1 MERNPSLVFPE
12 LFDLPSRNSNG
23 RANIFAISSS
33 PNRPIHRFR
42 SLIEATFGLFI
53 NAELFRVNYS
63 GSTLSDYWTINNFEY
78 FASKQRHEWTGLE
91 RDKNRLLPDQLFL
104 LLFTIFCVWS
114 RWTADSE
121 AVGTKRGRKNLAEFE
136 GESENRAI
144 FFRFDFLINLID
156 KDLDTRLLNIAL
168 NNINK
173 NSYREFSLFF
183 SPFK

>member
-42 SLIEATFGLFI
+42 LLIEATFGLFI

-104 LLFTIFCVWS
+104 LLSSSVFDHDERSTVRRLERNEEEKILQ
-114 RWTADSE
+114 
-121 AVGTKRGRKNLAEFE
+121 NLRV
-136 GESENRAI
+136 NRRIAPSS
-144 FFRFDFLINLID
+144 FALI
-156 KDLDTRLLNIAL
+156 
-168 NNINK
+168 
-173 NSYREFSLFF
+173 S
-183 SPFK
+183 

>member
-23 RANIFAISSS
+23 RANIFAISSF

-42 SLIEATFGLFI
+42 LSIEATFGLFI

-104 LLFTIFCVWS
+104 LLSSSVFDHDERSTVRRLERNEEEKILQ
-114 RWTADSE
+114 
-121 AVGTKRGRKNLAEFE
+121 NLRV
-136 GESENRAI
+136 NRRIAPSS
-144 FFRFDFLINLID
+144 FPLI
-156 KDLDTRLLNIAL
+156 
-168 NNINK
+168 
-173 NSYREFSLFF
+173 S
-183 SPFK
+183 

>member
-78 FASKQRHEWTGLE
+78 FASKQCHEWTGLE

-104 LLFTIFCVWS
+104 LLSSSVFDHDERPTVRRLERNEEEKILQ
-114 RWTADSE
+114 
-121 AVGTKRGRKNLAEFE
+121 NLRV
-136 GESENRAI
+136 NRRIAPSS
-144 FFRFDFLINLID
+144 FALI
-156 KDLDTRLLNIAL
+156 
-168 NNINK
+168 
-173 NSYREFSLFF
+173 S
-183 SPFK
+183 